1 MRTGRRAGHLSPAS
15 TITGR
20 RELPWRPTKHTER
33 RDAWRRDPRRPD
45 PRSPGTPGRRRALAE
60 IGAKKTAPPG
70 RPGIR
75 RPLDKGSRCGLVAGR
90 VTSRRLPQSRDGG
103 NCPRG
108 RRSIP
113 RGVTRVAGILGVLI
127 LAWAA
132 VAGVPP
138 VPIPEGPD
146 ANSVPAFLG
155 SPAVPQRIPA
165 PRIPQHPFMAP
176 NGRSNVH
183 DDAYMTD
190 TYVGSGPLGRTPEAR
205 STFQAAECG
214 SVTFDSAGR
223 IVTICVGVEGP
234 ELVLIDAQTLETEA
248 VMPLPPRSPSPGS
261 SIFSDFSGGGYFYLD
276 QLDRAVIPTNNR
288 QIWVVGETESLAG
301 PGFALVRTYDL
312 SPAVALGD
320 GIVSALPDWHGRI
333 WFVSVHGIVG
343 TVDPASGAVVSVALD
358 GEAIGNSFAV
368 DETGGV
374 FIVSDHALY
383 RFDAGADGSPLVTW
397 RETYD
402 RGTRLKPG
410 QVNFGSGTT
419 PTLTGRCWVSI
430 TDNADPQMHVLA
442 YRRAAAVSGPRLFC
456 AEPVFAAG
464 VGATENSLI
473 GVGTRSLV
481 VENTYGYSVATV
493 NANGGTTEP
502 GITRIDLGT
511 PGCHTVWTR

>member
-1 MRTGRRAGHLSPAS
+1 M
-15 TITGR
+15 
-20 RELPWRPTKHTER
+20 
-33 RDAWRRDPRRPD
+33 
-45 PRSPGTPGRRRALAE
+45 
-60 IGAKKTAPPG
+60 
-70 RPGIR
+70 
-75 RPLDKGSRCGLVAGR
+75 
-90 VTSRRLPQSRDGG
+90 
-103 NCPRG
+103 
-108 RRSIP
+108 
-113 RGVTRVAGILGVLI
+113 TRVAGILGVLI

-248 VMPLPPRSPSPGS
+248 VMPLPPRSPSGTS
-261 SIFSDFSGGGYFYLD
+261 VFSDFSGGGYFYLD

-288 QIWVVGETESLAG
+288 QIWVVGESASLAG
-301 PGFALVRTYDL
+301 PGFTLVRTYDL
-312 SPAVALGD
+312 SSGVALGD
-320 GIVSALPDWHGRI
+320 GIVSVLPDWHGLL
-333 WFVSVHGIVG
+333 WFVTVHGVVG
-343 TVDPASGAVVSVALD
+343 TVEPASGALAVLALD

-383 RFDAGADGSPLVTW
+383 RFDAGASGVPLVTW

-419 PTLTGRCWVSI
+419 PTLMGCRWVAI
-430 TDNADPQMHVLA
+430 TDNADPRMHVLV
-442 YRRAAAVSGPRLFC
+442 YRRAAAVSGSRLVC
-456 AEPVFAAG
+456 TEPVFADG
-464 VGATENSLI
+464 MGATENSLI

-481 VENTYGYSVATV
+481 VENNYGYSGPTV
-493 NANGGTTEP
+493 TENGGTTEP
-502 GITRIDLGT
+502 GITRIDLGAG
-511 PGCHTVWTR
+511 GCRTVWTSGERVPSTVSKVSLGAGLVYTYTKDPEPNNTDAWYFTAVDFRTGQTVYKRRAGTGLGFNNNFAPVTLGPDGTAYVGALGGLVQIRDEQP